1 MSKIV
6 LNTLGQLAGLA
17 AVAAAIALTFNAAR
31 PKGLVLTR
39 TYFGAAGS
47 AVRQASGG
55 VVDRPHADP
64 GGDSAVASD
73 STPLTGNGPADEP
86 GSDDDLP
93 PDADSDDSSADGD
106 YRIGDHGFYEVTFVQ
121 AARLFEDP
129 ATQTQDFLF
138 VDARDDDSFDA
149 GHIPGALQIDHYYIE
164 QYLPDVLPAAFTAQ
178 KVIVYCNGGKCEDS
192 ILVCNDLLDES
203 VEWENLL
210 LFKGGWKEWTAN
222 HMPVEKGSGL

>member
-6 LNTLGQLAGLA
+6 LRTLGQLAGLA
-17 AVAAAIALTFNAAR
+17 VVAIGIALTFNAAR
-31 PKGLVLTR
+31 SKGLTLTR
-39 TYFGAAGS
+39 NYFETGGSAISRVGGSVGNRPDSNGGGDPSGASDPAALAVDGQADKPGAARDMLQDVS
-47 AVRQASGG
+47 AEL
-55 VVDRPHADP
+55 P
-64 GGDSAVASD
+64 SD
-73 STPLTGNGPADEP
+73 V
-86 GSDDDLP
+86 
-93 PDADSDDSSADGD
+93 GD
-106 YRIGDHGFYEVTFVQ
+106 YKVGEHGFYELTFAQ

-149 GHIPGALQIDHYYIE
+149 GHISGALQIDHYYLE

-192 ILVCNDLLDES
+192 ILVCNDLLDEG

-210 LFKGGWKEWTAN
+210 LFKGGWKAWTAN
-222 HMPVEKGSGL
+222 NMPVEKGSGL